1 MEMREKEKLVDIL
14 KTIFRLLDKKIDHF
28 MQNTS
33 KTKPNKTLE
42 CNGRVHK

>member
-28 MQNTS
+28 MQNAKYKQN
-33 KTKPNKTLE
+33 KTKQNT
-42 CNGRVHK
+42 